1 VAVFHRIL
9 VGVDDSPA
17 ARRALGRAIELAIEG
32 HGRIGLLASA
42 PEPPC
47 VIATSP
53 LVPPASRAQL
63 REETEQWAQK
73 CVEAATDVVPQ
84 EIPVTKL
91 VSHGDPA
98 AALSREASGGNWD
111 LIVVGETSRRFRPPL
126 CRPVGERLH
135 DASTPVLVVHDE
147 PPAPHEQP
155 ADTRRGTPRPAAPV
169 TTKGPAGA
177 TS

>member
-1 VAVFHRIL
+1 VFHRIL

-17 ARRALGRAIELAIEG
+17 ARRALDRAIELATEG

-53 LVPPASRAQL
+53 IVPPASRAQL
-63 REETEQWAQK
+63 REETEHWAQQ
-73 CVEAATDVVPQ
+73 CVEAATEAVPR

-91 VSHGDPA
+91 VCHGDPA
-98 AALSREASGGNWD
+98 AALRREASRGNWD

-126 CRPVGERLH
+126 CRPVGERLG
-135 DASTPVLVVHDE
+135 DASTPVLVVRNE
-147 PPAPHEQP
+147 PPAPRERP
-155 ADTRRGTPRPAAPV
+155 GDTRRSPSRPSAPV
-169 TTKGPAGA
+169 PAKGPAGA